1 MKNLNISC
9 LPYHIDN
16 LANILY
22 DLDFKF
28 KVIAIT
34 EIRLTVKKNLPKKA
48 LLIYQITVEN
58 RH

>member
-9 LPYHIDN
+9 LPYRIDN
-16 LANILY
+16 FTNILY

-34 EIRLTVKKNLPKKA
+34 EIRLTVKKTPPKK
-48 LLIYQITVEN
+48 LC
-58 RH
+58 